1 MGRTL
6 KRVPMDFDW
15 PWHRVWKGYINPYKG
30 VDCPYCYDKDERYSN
45 GLTKEATEYQ
55 NRWYGFKCDENY
67 IPHPYRTGC
76 HYNPNEKP
84 YNLERWEY
92 DFILSKDE
100 LKKDLFENDEPVPY
114 EEIKDYI
121 LKNQRI
127 TYNRL
132 EWQLTEEYCRR
143 NGYQL
148 FCPHCEGEGV
158 VWQTPEIK
166 KLHDEYEWIEPPT
179 GDGYQLWETT
189 SEGSPISP
197 VFSTFEEL
205 CEWCAD
211 NASTFASFKATKEE
225 WMKMLDDGFVYH
237 QEGNVIMI

>member
-1 MGRTL
+1 
-6 KRVPMDFDW
+6 
-15 PWHRVWKGYINPYKG
+15 
-30 VDCPYCYDKDERYSN
+30 
-45 GLTKEATEYQ
+45 
-55 NRWYGFKCDENY
+55 
-67 IPHPYRTGC
+67 
-76 HYNPNEKP
+76 
-84 YNLERWEY
+84 LERWEY

-100 LKKDLFENDEPVPY
+100 LKKELFENDEPVPY
-114 EEIKDYI
+114 EEIKDYV

-127 TYNRL
+127 TYSRL

-225 WMKMLDDGFVYH
+225 WMKMLDDSFVYH